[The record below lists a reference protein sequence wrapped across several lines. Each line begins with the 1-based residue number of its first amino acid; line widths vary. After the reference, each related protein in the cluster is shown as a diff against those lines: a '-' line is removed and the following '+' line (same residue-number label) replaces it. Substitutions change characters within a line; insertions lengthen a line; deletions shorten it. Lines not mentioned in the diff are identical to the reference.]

1 MQAMSLLVVDQPGVM
16 QRVMGVFTRKKVN
29 VETIVVGKCEK
40 PGNARIVMT
49 IADERQARSIL
60 EHVRRVE
67 TVLEAE
73 LLDPRRTEA
82 YLALEDGAGTAFY
95 RGSLEELEAKAKG
108 IAHGK
113 YILTI
118 NAL

>member
-1 MQAMSLLVVDQPGVM
+1 MSLLVVDQPGVM

-40 PGNARIVMT
+40 PGMARIVLT
-49 IADERQARSIL
+49 ILDERQARSIL
-60 EHVRRVE
+60 EHVRR
-67 TVLEAE
+67 LESVHDAE

-82 YLALEDGAGTAFY
+82 YLAVEDGRGPAFY
-95 RGSLEELEAKAKG
+95 RGTLEEMEAKVG
-108 IAHGK
+108 SITTGK

>member
-16 QRVMGVFTRKKVN
+16 QRIMGVFTRKKVN

-40 PGNARIVMT
+40 PGMARIVLT
-49 IADERQARSIL
+49 IGDERQARSIL

-67 TVLEAE
+67 TVLDAE

-82 YLALEDGAGTAFY
+82 YLAVEDGAGPAFY
-95 RGSLEELEAKAKG
+95 RGTLEELEAKVKG
-108 IAHGK
+108 LNQGR

>member
-1 MQAMSLLVVDQPGVM
+1 MSLLVLDQPGVM
-16 QRVMGVFTRKKVN
+16 QRVMQVFTKKKVN

-40 PGNARIVMT
+40 PAMARIVLT
-49 IADERQARSIL
+49 VADEAQGRKIL

-67 TVLEAE
+67 PVLEAE
-73 LLDPRRTEA
+73 IVDPRRWEA
-82 YLALEDGAGTAFY
+82 YLAVDQGGRPAFY
-95 RGSLEELEAKAKG
+95 RGSVEDLSAKVKGLGEETR
-108 IAHGK
+108 